1 MRRLMIVLALAAAGG
16 GWYVF
21 QKYRIEGFDRLTFKP
36 RETAGQ
42 AASADRVDADGSPLP
57 VQRQSPT
64 IRIASFGLDRFDA
77 AKLGRPAVTKS
88 LYDLLRRFDVTALQG
103 ITTPRDD
110 LMSQVVEQLNSG
122 GRHFD
127 YVIGPRLGREAI
139 QEQLAYVFDSAS
151 VEVDRSTMY
160 TVEDPGRLLKRD
172 PLVVTFRVRGP
183 DPREAFTFTLV
194 NAHVDPPAATR
205 ELDALAEVYRAV
217 RNSGLGED
225 DVILLGD
232 LSADDRHLELLG
244 KLPNMTAAL
253 AAVPTTANGT
263 RMLDNILFNR
273 EATVEFTGRSGVVD
287 LQQEFNLTMPQ
298 ALDISTHLP
307 IWAEFSI
314 FEGGQPGRMASPA
327 GVRGQGSGA
336 R

>member
-21 QKYRIEGFDRLTFKP
+21 QKYRLEGFERLTLKP
-36 RETAGQ
+36 RETAGP
-42 AASADRVDADGSPLP
+42 AAADRVDGDGAPLP
-57 VQRQSPT
+57 TQRQSPT
-64 IRIASFGLDRFDA
+64 IRIASFDLDRFDA

-88 LYDLLRRFDVTALQG
+88 LYDLLRRFDVTAVQG

-110 LMSQVVEQLNSG
+110 LMSQVVEQLNAG

-127 YVIGPRLGREAI
+127 YAIGPRLGRDTVP
-139 QEQLAYVFDSAS
+139 EQLAYVFDSAS
-151 VEVDRSTMY
+151 VEIDRSTMY

-172 PLVVTFRVRGP
+172 PLVATFRVRGP

-194 NAHVDPPAATR
+194 NAHVDPKTAAR
-205 ELDALAEVYRAV
+205 ELDALADVYRAV

-225 DVILLGD
+225 DIILLGD
-232 LSADDRHLELLG
+232 LSADDHHLGLLG
-244 KLPNMTAAL
+244 QLPNMTAAL
-253 AAVPTTANGT
+253 SSVPTTASGT

-287 LQQEFNLTMPQ
+287 LQRGFNLTVPQ
-298 ALDISTHLP
+298 VLDFSTHLP

-314 FEGGQPGRMASPA
+314 FEGGQPGRLATPA
-327 GVRGQGSGA
+327 GVGDRK
-336 R
+336 